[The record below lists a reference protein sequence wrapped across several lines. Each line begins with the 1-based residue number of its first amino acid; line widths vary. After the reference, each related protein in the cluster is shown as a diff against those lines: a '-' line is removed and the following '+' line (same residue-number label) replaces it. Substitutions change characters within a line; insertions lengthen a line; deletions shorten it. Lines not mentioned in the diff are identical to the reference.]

1 MDYDDDSGIEEQTF
15 KVTEEDDDLLDIP
28 LEPLDVVGEFEEPE
42 EDPED
47 KYH

>member
-1 MDYDDDSGIEEQTF
+1 MDYDDESGIEEQSF
-15 KVTEEDDDLLDIP
+15 KVIEDDDDLLVDAPIDMP
-28 LEPLDVVGEFEEPE
+28 DDFDELD